1 MKTIKAAVMAALV
14 AGGLALGGTHEANAQ
29 GFSLSFGRG
38 GFYAGPSYG
47 YGYGG
52 YGYGRGLGYG
62 YPGYGYSSFGYP
74 SYYSG
79 YGGYGG
85 YGGYYGGRFGRN
97 SYGYPGYGVIGGR
110 GFRHR
115 GFDWDD
121 D

>member
-14 AGGLALGGTHEANAQ
+14 AAGVAFSGAQEANAQ

-52 YGYGRGLGYG
+52 YGGYGGLYGSSYG
-62 YPGYGYSSFGYP
+62 YPSYGYSSYGYAP
-74 SYYSG
+74 RYYG
-79 YGGYGG
+79 N
-85 YGGYYGGRFGRN
+85 YYGGFGRRN
-97 SYGYPGYGVIGGR
+97 YINRGYGFYGGGR
-110 GFRHR
+110 HFRHR

-121 D
+121 